1 MPNLGYD
8 RLILQDRARKL
19 HSRAR
24 FATVSGCLIGA
35 MVGAPIGASGGFLF
49 RFLTGLRFTFHNFM
63 PGLNV
68 EDATQAALQT
78 AELWALGAALACAV
92 IGAYR
97 GAGVAAAGQLTA
109 QAALCQAE
117 IEGHLARLG
126 GPSRLEPP
134 AAR

>member
-19 HSRAR
+19 YSRAR
-24 FATVSGCLIGA
+24 FATVLGFLLGA
-35 MVGAPIGASGGFLF
+35 LVGAPLGAGAGFLF
-49 RFLTGLRFTFHNFM
+49 RFLTGLRFTIHNFM

-68 EDATQAALQT
+68 EEATQAALQT
-78 AELWALGAALACAV
+78 AATWAVAGALAGAI

-97 GAGVAAAGQLTA
+97 GAGVAATCQLTA
-109 QAALCQAE
+109 QATLCQAE